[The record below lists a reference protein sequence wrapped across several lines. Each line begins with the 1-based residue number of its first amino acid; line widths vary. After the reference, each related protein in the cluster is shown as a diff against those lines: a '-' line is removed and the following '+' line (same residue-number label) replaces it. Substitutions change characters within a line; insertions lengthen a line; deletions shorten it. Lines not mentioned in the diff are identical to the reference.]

1 MEIVWRPSALD
12 DLEQGRHYIAEH
24 NPRAAERLWARI
36 LNAVER
42 LAARPGLG
50 RPGRVEGTRELVV
63 PRTPYIVAYTVIG
76 DQVMILSNRLQLAT
90 MARSV
95 LNRS

>member
-12 DLEQGRHYIAEH
+12 DLEQARRYVAEH
-24 NPRAAERLWARI
+24 NPRAAQRLWDRI
-36 LNAVER
+36 LKSIER
-42 LAARPGLG
+42 LAVLPGLG

-76 DQVMILSNRLQLAT
+76 NEVMILSIIHSSRQWPD
-90 MARSV
+90 RF
-95 LNRS
+95 

>member
-12 DLEQGRHYIAEH
+12 DLEQARRYVAEH
-24 NPRAAERLWARI
+24 NPRAAARLWDRI
-36 LNAVER
+36 LKSIER
-42 LAARPGLG
+42 LAALPGLG

-76 DQVMILSNRLQLAT
+76 DQVMILSVIHSSRRWPDQF
-90 MARSV
+90 
-95 LNRS
+95 